1 MKHLGHMLLSMGRYQ
16 DAIIAFEQ
24 QIVSDKDVASHDNV
38 VCDGCDNSILLPS
51 IRYVC
56 VSCDDVDLCATCHQ
70 DYELEGRLDREL
82 SSCQNHIFVAVAR
95 EIWSTLP
102 SGAVSVDG
110 TTVEDWMSKLLVSLT
125 KSNDDCVMTEHIDKA
140 RVQG

>member
-70 DYELEGRLDREL
+70 DYELDGRLDREL
-82 SSCQNHIFVAVAR
+82 TSCQNHIFVAVPR

-102 SGAVSVDG
+102 SGAVSVVG
-110 TTVEDWMSKLLVSLT
+110 TTV
-125 KSNDDCVMTEHIDKA
+125 
-140 RVQG
+140 